1 MCLDSK
7 NLSPLPC
14 DELGFLSYI
23 IFTSVEKPQV
33 TNDNFATEPMS
44 E

>member
-7 NLSPLPC
+7 NPSPLPC
-14 DELGFLSYI
+14 DELSFLSYI
-23 IFTSVEKPQV
+23 IFTRVEKSQEI
-33 TNDNFATEPMS
+33 NDNFTTEPMI